1 MKTKC
6 ALPVLIGLVVIAGCA
21 KKESPP
27 PQQSQTT
34 ATQQP
39 AEQAAIQ
46 AAAGIPKVSGD
57 TITTPSGLKYVEI
70 VVGTG
75 DMPKTGQL
83 VLAHYTGWL
92 TDGTKFDSS
101 RDRGQ
106 PFPFPIGQGRVIKG
120 WDEGLASMKVG
131 GRRLLVIPPD
141 LGYGSR
147 GAGGGVI
154 PPGATLVFDV
164 ELVGIQNPPAGS

>member
-1 MKTKC
+1 MKTTT
-6 ALPVLIGLVVIAGCA
+6 AVLAIVGLIAVAGCA
-21 KKESPP
+21 KKESAPP
-27 PQQSQTT
+27 AESQIPTT
-34 ATQQP
+34 QP
-39 AEQAAIQ
+39 AEKPAMQATT
-46 AAAGIPKVSGD
+46 GIPKIGGD
-57 TITTPSGLKYVEI
+57 TVTTPSGLKYIEI
-70 VVGTG
+70 AVGTG
-75 DMPKTGQL
+75 DMPKTGQM

-131 GRRLLVIPPD
+131 GRRLLIIPPE
-141 LGYGSR
+141 LGYGER
-147 GAGGGVI
+147 GAGGVI

-164 ELVGIQNPPAGS
+164 ELVGIQNPAAGS